1 MEPVSSTSVSP
12 ALAFGAGVVVG
23 VTATAVVI
31 TYKKEIRAAALSTTE
46 KAKSLFGKKVEAPA
60 VEAQAVEAP
69 AVEAQAVE
77 APVVEAPKVEEPK
90 VEAPVVEA
98 PKVEEPKVEAPVME
112 AAAKLAELLSP
123 VSPVAT
129 VSKEVVVVRDDIA
142 KALVSASV
150 NESDVVLLT
159 KEVAAGLA
167 EAMTQ
172 LPNQQ
177 VHYHRQQK
185 KPHLRR

>member
-31 TYKKEIRAAALSTTE
+31 TYKKEIKSAAISTTE

-60 VEAQAVEAP
+60 VAPKVEEPKVEAP
-69 AVEAQAVE
+69 VVEAQ
-77 APVVEAPKVEEPK
+77 VVEAPKVEEPK

-98 PKVEEPKVEAPVME
+98 SKITVEQVE

-123 VSPVAT
+123 APVAT
-129 VSKEVVVVRDDIA
+129 VSKEVVVSDDIA

-150 NESDVVLLT
+150 NDDSDVVLLT
-159 KEVAAGLA
+159 KEVVAGLTQ
-167 EAMTQ
+167 AMTQ

-177 VHYHRQQK
+177 HKVQHYHRQQK
-185 KPHLRR
+185 RR